1 VARAHYLVLMAEHAR
16 KKSTPESHLIE
27 RQLATA
33 PARAWA
39 GCVRVTGDD
48 GTLTVPGTWHLE
60 LPHEVRP
67 LRGHL
72 RSAIPLPAAHDLHA
86 WHAHLMRLVTLQIP
100 GMQLRVHSTHAGAWQ
115 SLEFA
120 APTAP
125 ASVTHVDREGL
136 RTLLGPTAHVALSVV
151 AGSRGQSR

>member
-1 VARAHYLVLMAEHAR
+1 
-16 KKSTPESHLIE
+16 
-27 RQLATA
+27 
-33 PARAWA
+33 
-39 GCVRVTGDD
+39 
-48 GTLTVPGTWHLE
+48 
-60 LPHEVRP
+60 

-72 RSAIPLPAAHDLHA
+72 RSALPLPVAYDLPA
-86 WHAHLMRLVTLQIP
+86 WHAHLTRLVTLQIP
-100 GMQLRVHSTHAGAWQ
+100 GMQLRVHRTHAGAWQ

-151 AGSRGQSR
+151 AGSQDQGVRVVDR